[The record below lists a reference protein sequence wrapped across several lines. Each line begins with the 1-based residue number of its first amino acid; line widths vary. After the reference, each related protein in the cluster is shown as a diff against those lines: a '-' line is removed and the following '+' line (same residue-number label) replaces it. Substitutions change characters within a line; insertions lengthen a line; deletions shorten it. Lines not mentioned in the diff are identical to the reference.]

1 MPISSRTVESA
12 EKAFEENN
20 GNGFPYDSFQ
30 IQLGENVNE
39 NTVIRAEWMGQSSNA
54 KTFLYVYNTVSQNWE
69 KVDAKQS
76 ISEEGMIL
84 TGEVV
89 LKDHMVDGSVRFI
102 VQNGEGYTP
111 PQYGSL
117 PQIGTYS
124 MNETPDNVETSNE
137 NDTPREEYDFTFAV
151 ESDTQYYNED
161 YEGNQDQSNNGQYQ
175 HQMNIHNWLLG
186 NRQRMNLQYLF
197 HDGDIIDDEPNLQ
210 EWQQADAAYQKL
222 DQSRF
227 PYGVLAGNHDVG
239 HLNGDYSNFGKF
251 FGEERYAS
259 NPWYGGSYQNNRGH
273 YDLISVDGIDFIMIY
288 MGWGI
293 GDDEIQWMNDVLEQY
308 PERKAILNFHEY
320 LLASGG
326 LGEEPQRIHDEVVA
340 KNENVCMVL
349 SGHYHNAKTRN
360 DTFTNADGSTRNVY
374 NMLFDYQGLMEG
386 GAGYMRLLHFDVEG
400 QRMIVRTFT
409 PSYGGSDYSNYG
421 DYDAKPS
428 ENPNPGNEFCIED
441 ANLNDAET
449 FEISFADLGIS
460 PRIKSLETQDFQV
473 NVYKEDVIGSVEP
486 VKSQETATYEWKDA
500 PNGTNGW
507 YAEVTDGNGGISR
520 TNVYYVNVQY
530 DVEKPVLT
538 VPKET
543 VLKEGDPFDVM
554 EGVTAV
560 DNVDGDITESIV
572 VTGKVNT
579 SLAGTYELIYEVA
592 DAAGNQEKATRTVIV
607 TKEDVG
613 NSGSGVNQDNPD
625 GHNPDVGRKDIPQ
638 QGVKT
643 GDTARVELLLAVVI
657 LSLFIGGAIIT
668 ARKKTIE

>member
-1 MPISSRTVESA
+1 
-12 EKAFEENN
+12 
-20 GNGFPYDSFQ
+20 
-30 IQLGENVNE
+30 
-39 NTVIRAEWMGQSSNA
+39 
-54 KTFLYVYNTVSQNWE
+54 
-69 KVDAKQS
+69 
-76 ISEEGMIL
+76 
-84 TGEVV
+84 
-89 LKDHMVDGSVRFI
+89 
-102 VQNGEGYTP
+102 
-111 PQYGSL
+111 
-117 PQIGTYS
+117 
-124 MNETPDNVETSNE
+124 
-137 NDTPREEYDFTFAV
+137 
-151 ESDTQYYNED
+151 
-161 YEGNQDQSNNGQYQ
+161 
-175 HQMNIHNWLLG
+175 MNIHNWLLG

-349 SGHYHNAKTRN
+349 SGHYHNAKTRI